1 MRRTMTIGTKLLA
14 LTVTSALLLLAV
26 GALALYTIDS
36 LSTSVLEVLS
46 ADAELVQQAGRIQV
60 DVLTL
65 RRSEKDMLINL
76 NAPDTL
82 AEHERQFKQAHEAM
96 VKRLALIDTIAG
108 GRIAQQTGQMGSDI
122 EMYTTALAGVVAK
135 IRAGEIKTTQAANQA
150 IMPFK
155 QETHRVEQTA
165 GELAATAEARVVAFS
180 AGLKARSRNM
190 LWTTLAFALLMAVI
204 GVGLGLLL
212 RRRIAGP
219 LGRAVQVLEAMAD
232 GDLTRR
238 VDARGGTDEV
248 GRIVVAIDRTVDSTR
263 VALQEVMAA
272 ASQVALASQELATGA
287 EGLANGAQEQASS
300 LEQTAASLQEM
311 TGNVKQN
318 ADGARQVSQL
328 AEGAR
333 GMAAQGGAVVAETAT
348 AMSEISAAARRIG
361 EITSTIDEIAF
372 QTNLLALNA
381 AVEAA
386 RAGEQGRGFAVVAA
400 EVRLLA
406 QRSAAAAKEIKTLIR
421 DSMDKVDVGAD
432 LAGRSGEALDQIVAA
447 VKQVGDLIASMAT
460 VGQEQASG
468 IDQLNRAAIR
478 IDEITQVSAAQTEE
492 VASTA
497 QALAAQAE
505 HLEALVGRFRLSEA
519 PIEPAETPAHPVPQL
534 RLARQ
539 GT

>member
-1 MRRTMTIGTKLLA
+1 MTIGTKLLA

-26 GALALYTIDS
+26 GAFALHTINR
-36 LSTSVLEVLS
+36 LSTTVLEVLS
-46 ADAELVQQAGRIQV
+46 ADAELVQQAGLIQV

-65 RRSEKDMLINL
+65 RRFEKDMFINL
-76 NAPDTL
+76 NAPDKL
-82 AEHERQFKQAHEAM
+82 ADHERRFNRAHEAM
-96 VKRLALIDTIAG
+96 VKRLARIDEIAG
-108 GRIAQQTGQMGSDI
+108 GKIAQQTGQMGTDI
-122 EMYTTALAGVVAK
+122 EMYAVAMAGVLAK
-135 IRAGEIKTTQAANQA
+135 IRSGEIKTSQAANQA
-150 IMPFK
+150 ILPFE
-155 QETHRVEQTA
+155 QETHRVEQAA
-165 GELAATAEARVVAFS
+165 GELAATADARVVAFRT
-180 AGLKARSRNM
+180 GLAARSRTM

-204 GVGLGLLL
+204 GIGLGLLL
-212 RRRIAGP
+212 RRRITRP
-219 LGRAVQVLEAMAD
+219 LGQAVQVLEAMAD
-232 GDLTRR
+232 GDLTKR

-272 ASQVALASQELATGA
+272 ASQVALASQELASGA

-421 DSMDKVDVGAD
+421 DSMQKVDVGAD
-432 LAGRSGEALDQIVAA
+432 LAGRSGEALEQIVTA
-447 VKQVGDLIASMAT
+447 VKQVSDLISSMAT

-505 HLEALVGRFRLSEA
+505 HLEALVGRFRLTEA
-519 PIEPAETPAHPVPQL
+519 PIEGAETPAHPVPQL

>member
-1 MRRTMTIGTKLLA
+1 MRRTMTVGTKLLA

-46 ADAELVQQAGRIQV
+46 ADAELVRQAGLIQV
-60 DVLTL
+60 EVLTL
-65 RRSEKDMLINL
+65 RRFEKDMFINL
-76 NAPDTL
+76 NAPDKL
-82 AEHERQFKQAHEAM
+82 ADYEGRFKQAHEGM
-96 VKRLALIDTIAG
+96 VKRFARIDEIAG
-108 GRIAQQTGQMGSDI
+108 GKIAQQTGQMGADI
-122 EMYTTALAGVVAK
+122 EMYSVAMAGVVAK
-135 IRAGEIKTTQAANQA
+135 IRSGEIKTTQAANQA
-150 IMPFK
+150 IIPFK
-155 QETHRVEQTA
+155 QEIYRVEKTA
-165 GELAATAEARVVAFS
+165 SELAATAEARVVAFS
-180 AGLKARSRNM
+180 AGLKARSRSM
-190 LWTTLAFALLMAVI
+190 LWTTMTFALLMAVI

-212 RRRIAGP
+212 RRRITRP
-219 LGRAVQVLEAMAD
+219 LGQAVQVLEAMAD

-248 GRIVVAIDRTVDSTR
+248 GRIVVAVDRTVDSTR

-287 EGLANGAQEQASS
+287 EGLASGAQEQASS

-333 GMAAQGGAVVAETAT
+333 GMAAQGGTVVAETAT
-348 AMSEISAAARRIG
+348 AMSEISVAARRIG

-406 QRSAAAAKEIKTLIR
+406 QRSAAAAKEIKTLIQ
-421 DSMDKVDVGAD
+421 DSLRKVDAGAD
-432 LAGRSGEALDQIVAA
+432 LAGRSGEALDQIVLA
-447 VKQVGDLIASMAT
+447 VKQVSDLVASMAT

-497 QALAAQAE
+497 QALAAHAE
-505 HLEALVGRFRLSEA
+505 HLEALVGRFRLSEV
-519 PIEPAETPAHPVPQL
+519 PMEPAEPSTPHAPQL

>member
-1 MRRTMTIGTKLLA
+1 MRRTISIGTKLLA
-14 LTVTSALLLLAV
+14 LTVASALLLLAV
-26 GALALYTIDS
+26 GALALYTINS
-36 LSTSVLEVLS
+36 LATSVLAVLS
-46 ADAELVQQAGRIQV
+46 ADAELVQQAGLLHV

-65 RRSEKDMLINL
+65 RRFEKDIFINL
-76 NAPDTL
+76 NAPDKV
-82 AEHERQFKQAHEAM
+82 ADYERGFNRAHEAM
-96 VKRLALIDTIAG
+96 VKRLARIDEIAG
-108 GRIAQQTGQMGSDI
+108 GKIAQQTGQIGADI
-122 EMYTTALAGVVAK
+122 EMYAVALAGVTAK
-135 IRAGEIKTTQAANQA
+135 IRSGEIKTTQAANQA

-155 QETHRVEQTA
+155 QEVYRVEQTA
-165 GELAATAEARVVAFS
+165 SELADAADARVDAFA
-180 AGLKARSRNM
+180 AGLKTRSRNM
-190 LWTTLAFALLMAVI
+190 LWSTLAFALLMAVI

-212 RRRIAGP
+212 RRRITRP
-219 LGRAVQVLEAMAD
+219 LGQALQVLEAMAD

-248 GRIVVAIDRTVDSTR
+248 GRIVVAVDRTVDSTR

-272 ASQVALASQELATGA
+272 ASHVALASQELATGA
-287 EGLANGAQEQASS
+287 EGLARGAQEQASS
-300 LEQTAASLQEM
+300 LEQSAASLQEM

-333 GMAAQGGAVVAETAT
+333 SMAAQGGTVVAETAT
-348 AMSEISAAARRIG
+348 AMSEISVAARRIG

-406 QRSAAAAKEIKTLIR
+406 QRSAGAAKEIKTLIQ
-421 DSMDKVDVGAD
+421 DSMDKVDAGAD
-432 LAGRSGEALDQIVAA
+432 LAGRSGEALDQIVTA
-447 VKQVGDLIASMAT
+447 VKQVSDLIASMAT
-460 VGQEQASG
+460 VGQEQSSG

-505 HLEALVGRFRLSEA
+505 HLEALVGRFKLEA
-519 PIEPAETPAHPVPQL
+519 STEEPANTPPDPVPHL

>member
-1 MRRTMTIGTKLLA
+1 MRRTMSIGTKLLA

-26 GALALYTIDS
+26 GALALHTINT

-46 ADAELVQQAGRIQV
+46 ADAELVQQAGLIQV

-65 RRSEKDMLINL
+65 RRSEKDMFINVT
-76 NAPDTL
+76 APDKL
-82 AEHERQFKQAHEAM
+82 AEHERQFNRAHEAM
-96 VKRLALIDTIAG
+96 VKRLAGLDAIAG
-108 GRIAQQTGQMGSDI
+108 GKIAQQTGQMATDI
-122 EMYTTALAGVVAK
+122 EMYAVAMAGVLAK
-135 IRAGEIKTTQAANQA
+135 IRSGEIKTSQAANQA
-150 IMPFK
+150 IMPFE
-155 QETHRVEQTA
+155 QETHRVEKTA
-165 GELAATAEARVVAFS
+165 NELAANAHARVDAFS
-180 AGLKARSRNM
+180 AGLTARSRNM
-190 LWTTLAFALLMAVI
+190 LWTTLAFVVLMAVI

-212 RRRIAGP
+212 RRRITGP
-219 LGRAVQVLEAMAD
+219 LGQAVQVLEAMAD

-248 GRIVVAIDRTVDSTR
+248 GRIVVAVDRTVDSTR

-287 EGLANGAQEQASS
+287 EGLASGAQEQASS

-333 GMAAQGGAVVAETAT
+333 GMAAQGGAVVAQTAT
-348 AMSEISAAARRIG
+348 AMSEISVAARRIG

-406 QRSAAAAKEIKTLIR
+406 QRSAAAAKEIKTLIQ
-421 DSMDKVDVGAD
+421 DSMSKVDAGAD
-432 LAGRSGEALDQIVAA
+432 LAGRSGEALDQIVTA
-447 VKQVGDLIASMAT
+447 VQQVSDLVSSMAT

-505 HLEALVGRFRLSEA
+505 HLEALVGRFRLDET
-519 PIEPAETPAHPVPQL
+519 PIELAEAPAHPVPQL

>member
-1 MRRTMTIGTKLLA
+1 MRRTITIGTKLLA

-26 GALALYTIDS
+26 GALALHTINT

-46 ADAELVQQAGRIQV
+46 ADAELVQQAGLIQV

-65 RRSEKDMLINL
+65 RRFEKDMFINVT
-76 NAPDTL
+76 APDKL
-82 AEHERQFKQAHEAM
+82 AEYERQFKQTHEVL
-96 VKRLALIDTIAG
+96 VKRLAGLDAIAG
-108 GRIAQQTGQMGSDI
+108 GKIAQQTGQMGTDI
-122 EMYTTALAGVVAK
+122 EMYAVAMAGVLAK
-135 IRAGEIKTTQAANQA
+135 IRSGEIKTSQAANQA
-150 IMPFK
+150 IMPFE
-155 QETHRVEQTA
+155 QEVHRVDKTA
-165 GELAATAEARVVAFS
+165 NELAANAHARVDAFS
-180 AGLKARSRNM
+180 DGLTARSRNM
-190 LWTTLAFALLMAVI
+190 LWTTLAFVVLMAVI

-212 RRRIAGP
+212 RRRITGP
-219 LGRAVQVLEAMAD
+219 LGQAVQVLEAMAD

-248 GRIVVAIDRTVDSTR
+248 GRIVVAVDRTVDSTR

-287 EGLANGAQEQASS
+287 EGLASGAQEQASS

-333 GMAAQGGAVVAETAT
+333 GMAAQGGAVVARTAT
-348 AMSEISAAARRIG
+348 AMSEISVAARRIG

-406 QRSAAAAKEIKTLIR
+406 QRSAAAAKEIKALIQ
-421 DSMDKVDVGAD
+421 DSMSKVDAGAD
-432 LAGRSGEALDQIVAA
+432 LAGRSGEALDQIVTA
-447 VKQVGDLIASMAT
+447 VQQVSDLVSSMAT

-505 HLEALVGRFRLSEA
+505 HLEALVGRFRLDET
-519 PIEPAETPAHPVPQL
+519 PIDPAETPAHHVPQL